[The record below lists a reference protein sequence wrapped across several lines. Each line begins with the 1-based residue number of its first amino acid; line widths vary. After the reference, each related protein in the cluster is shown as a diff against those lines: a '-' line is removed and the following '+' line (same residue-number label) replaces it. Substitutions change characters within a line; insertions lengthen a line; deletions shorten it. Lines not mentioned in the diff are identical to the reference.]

1 MSRRRQH
8 HRRHNYHL
16 ASHRYSNTK
25 QIQENRKVDSMLKT
39 AIPKLLIIC
48 DNGDSPIYPDATF
61 DQTVQCNNRAET
73 SVSAFWL
80 HHVAAA

>member
-1 MSRRRQH
+1 
-8 HRRHNYHL
+8 
-16 ASHRYSNTK
+16 
-25 QIQENRKVDSMLKT
+25 MLKT